1 MSTSILYHTQNI
13 IGYTY
18 ERTFYEG
25 GACIFQIHPQ
35 ERLVR
40 CPICGNYD
48 VQSRGSVERTILLL
62 PTGTHRN
69 YARLLIPRVYCP
81 HCDKLRQIDLVFAKE
96 YRPYSLAF
104 ERYVCELCGLMPIS
118 DVARWLEIPWNTVK
132 EIHMRYL
139 DKKYSKPSLKGLSQI
154 AIDEISIGKGH
165 RYLTVVLNLETG
177 AVVFV
182 GKGKGAE
189 SLDPFWSLLGRRKK
203 RIKCVAIDMSAAF
216 TKAIREN
223 LPKAKLVYDHFHVIK
238 LYNEKLSNFRRKLFS
253 ETEEKEQKE
262 ILKGTRWLL
271 LKNPENLD
279 EEKNEPG
286 RLAKALS
293 LNEPLMKAYYM
304 KEDLR
309 RIWSQGDKEEAEKA
323 MDNWLRMAEESGI
336 GMLKGFAST
345 LKDHRE
351 GILNYYESEIT
362 TGPLEGTNTKIR
374 VLQRRAY
381 GFRDQEY
388 LKLRIYAL
396 HDTVFKAAI

>member
-1 MSTSILYHTQNI
+1 
-13 IGYTY
+13 
-18 ERTFYEG
+18 
-25 GACIFQIHPQ
+25 
-35 ERLVR
+35 
-40 CPICGNYD
+40 
-48 VQSRGSVERTILLL
+48 
-62 PTGTHRN
+62 
-69 YARLLIPRVYCP
+69 
-81 HCDKLRQIDLVFAKE
+81 
-96 YRPYSLAF
+96 
-104 ERYVCELCGLMPIS
+104 
-118 DVARWLEIPWNTVK
+118 
-132 EIHMRYL
+132 MRYL

-154 AIDEISIGKGH
+154 AIDEIAIGKGH

-182 GKGKGAE
+182 GKGKGSE
-189 SLDPFWSLLGRRKK
+189 SLDPFWSLLGRRKN
-203 RIKCVAIDMSAAF
+203 RIQCVAIDMSAAF

-238 LYNEKLSNFRRKLFS
+238 LYNEKLSKFRRKLFN
-253 ETEEKEQKE
+253 ETEEKDKKE

-309 RIWSQGDKEEAEKA
+309 RIWSQGNKEEAEKA

-336 GMLKGFAST
+336 EKLKGFAST
-345 LKDHRE
+345 LQEHRE
-351 GILNYYESEIT
+351 GILNYYGSKIT
-362 TGPLEGTNTKIR
+362 TGPLEGTNTKIG

-381 GFRDQEY
+381 GFRYQEY

-396 HDTVFKAAI
+396 HDTVFKFAI